1 LADLD
6 VIPTDPCAVEKELR
20 RVRALMQLEQKEDL
34 TQFKLKNTKASIQE
48 RQRRGFTWYPI
59 TITNE
64 DIGFGGKVVLEL
76 ERPAGQQGLHLFQ
89 VGKNASL
96 FGNAPAHSAA
106 DRPALNGVITS
117 VRRNKLLLATTKE
130 ELPDW
135 ALGGGKLGIDLTFDE
150 VSYRE
155 MDHALGEVMG
165 AHGNRLAELR
175 DVLLGARQ
183 ARFRAHK
190 ADDLFYPSPLND
202 SQLAAVRHVITAQ
215 DVAIIHG
222 PPGTGKTTTL
232 VQAILETIRRERR
245 VLVCAPSNTA
255 VDLLT
260 EKLAER
266 GVNVIRMGN
275 PSRVSSLLLEHTLDA
290 RVIAHPSY
298 SKMRSMRQTADQH
311 RETASVRTRHF
322 GFEERQQRLLLK
334 EEARMLCQAADD
346 LERFIAQDVLESV
359 QVITCTLVGASNRNI
374 RHLTFETVF
383 IDEAAQA
390 LEPGCWIPIAKGKR
404 VILAGDHHQLPP
416 TVKSEKAAREGL
428 RETLFE
434 KCIKRQPA
442 MTRMLTVQYRMHEHI
457 MGFSSEQ
464 FYDGQLE
471 PHHSVRHAGLE
482 AYDLSFAPDL
492 PVEFLDTAGFGFL
505 EITIPESRS
514 TANPEEADLLL
525 KRLAQ
530 LLEPYDQAEHEQD
543 LLTIGVIAPYRAQ
556 INYLLDAI
564 EENDDLNGLL
574 QHRMLSVG
582 TVDSFQG
589 QERDIIAISL
599 TRSNNYGE
607 IGFLSD
613 IRRMNVGMT
622 RARRKLLLVG
632 DSSTLS
638 SNPFFMDLLVYVK
651 RIGGYRTAWEIAD
664 YAGPDEL
671 LAC

>member
-1 LADLD
+1 
-6 VIPTDPCAVEKELR
+6 
-20 RVRALMQLEQKEDL
+20 MQLEQKEDL
-34 TQFKLKNTKASIQE
+34 AQFKLKNAKASIQE

-59 TITNE
+59 TITKE

-76 ERPAGQQGLHLFQ
+76 ERPADQQGLHLFQ

-96 FGNAPAHSAA
+96 FGNAPGHSAT
-106 DRPALNGVITS
+106 DQPALNGVITS

-135 ALGGGKLGIDLTFDE
+135 VLGGGKLGGSKLGVDLTFDE

-155 MDHALGEVMG
+155 MENALGEVVG

-245 VLVCAPSNTA
+245 VMVCAPSNTA

-311 RETASVRTRHF
+311 RETASERVRHF
-322 GFEERQQRLLLK
+322 GFEERQHRQLLK
-334 EEARMLCQAADD
+334 EEARMLSQAAND
-346 LERFIAQDVLESV
+346 LERFITEDVLESV

-442 MTRMLTVQYRMHEHI
+442 TARMLTVQYRMHEQI
-457 MGFSSEQ
+457 MRFSSEQ

-482 AYDLSFAPDL
+482 AYDLRFAPDL

-530 LLEPYDQAEHEQD
+530 LLKPYDQAEHEQD

-556 INYLLDAI
+556 INYLKDAI

-599 TRSNNYGE
+599 TRSNHHGE

-638 SNPFFMDLLVYVK
+638 SNPFFMELLAYVK

-664 YAGPDEL
+664 YAEPSEL
-671 LAC
+671 LAN